1 MALTGL
7 DHCAIRTGDLAATRD
22 FYVDVLGLEDGD
34 RPPFAFPGHWLYI
47 GGRPVVHLI
56 GLDKDGSRGLVDYM
70 GEDRNQA
77 LTGTGAVDHLAF
89 TAGDLDGMRRNL
101 KKLGVDTREREV
113 PDLHLHQI
121 FVVDPN
127 GVTVEIN
134 FPTK

>member
-22 FYVDVLGLEDGD
+22 FFVDVLGLEDGE
-34 RPPFAFPGHWLYI
+34 RPPFPFPGHWLYC

-56 GLDKDGSRGLVDYM
+56 GLDAEGTRGLVDYM
-70 GEDRNQA
+70 GEDRKQA
-77 LTGTGAVDHLAF
+77 LTGSGAVDHVAF
-89 TAGDLDGMRRNL
+89 TAGDLDGMRETL
-101 KKLGVDTREREV
+101 KKLGVQSREREV

-127 GVTVEIN
+127 GITVEIN

>member
-22 FYVDVLGLEDGD
+22 FFVNALGLEDGD
-34 RPPFAFPGHWLYI
+34 RPPFAFPGHWLYC
-47 GGRPVVHLI
+47 GGRPIVHLI
-56 GLDKDGSRGLVDYM
+56 GLDAEGTRGLVDYM

-77 LTGTGAVDHLAF
+77 LTGSGAVDHVAF
-89 TAGDLDGMRRNL
+89 TAGDLDGMRETL